1 MLTLVLHGGAED
13 AQQAA
18 SLAFNLGVK
27 VVVVG
32 SNGIEILSATPMDTH
47 VCVDETVAM
56 NPELVGHDEV
66 TVAEGSGLPTVD
78 EPHPV
83 LEKADPPS
91 VETVPEPVVPA
102 PAETPAE

>member
-18 SLAFNLGVK
+18 SLAFNLGIK
-27 VVVVG
+27 IMVVG
-32 SNGIEILSATPMDTH
+32 SSGVEILSATPMDTL
-47 VCVDETVAM
+47 VCVDE
-56 NPELVGHDEV
+56 EV
-66 TVAEGSGLPTVD
+66 PASTCEAEQVSVPVVD
-78 EPHPV
+78 EPHPI

-91 VETVPEPVVPA
+91 AETVPEPVVPA

>member
-1 MLTLVLHGGAED
+1 MLTLVLKGTLDD

-18 SLAFNLGVK
+18 SLAFNTGLAIE
-27 VVVVG
+27 VVDVEG
-32 SNGIEILSATPMDTH
+32 KSLFTATPTT
-47 VCVDETVAM
+47 CQEQC
-56 NPELVGHDEV
+56 EC
-66 TVAEGSGLPTVD
+66 AEQGLECTIVD